1 MKKRNLIIDNENKNK
16 NIKGQFI
23 MNIQETVLNILE
35 DITGT
40 DEVVNNQDIQLFEEG
55 LLDSLATV
63 QLLVEIEG
71 QLGIQVPVS
80 DFDREVWG
88 TPKQIIQQVEALQ

>member
-1 MKKRNLIIDNENKNK
+1 
-16 NIKGQFI
+16 

-80 DFDREVWG
+80 DFDREVWE

>member
-1 MKKRNLIIDNENKNK
+1 
-16 NIKGQFI
+16 

-80 DFDREVWG
+80 DFDREVCG

>member
-1 MKKRNLIIDNENKNK
+1 
-16 NIKGQFI
+16 

-88 TPKQIIQQVEALQ
+88 GTPKQIIQQVEALQ